1 VASPGWD
8 DSVEL
13 LPPYGGPMPGV
24 DMTEGQFRELFE
36 AVSNWGRWDDDGERG
51 ALHHLTAARIVAA
64 ARLVESGVTV
74 TLSQPLRTEASID
87 VPEPA
92 DHHMT
97 MLTDVDIGSGSVRFA
112 KDYVGVDY
120 HNDGHTHIDA
130 FCHVAFDGMFF
141 DGKPDGSVDR
151 RGCQSGAIDV
161 LRDGLV
167 GRGVLLDVPRVRG
180 VPWLEPGEHVFPED
194 LEAAQRDQGVTVRT
208 GDILLVRTG
217 HTRRQAE
224 LEPWDTGSAKA
235 GLHPTTASFLADHEV
250 AALGSDGN
258 SDTAPSTTE
267 GIGFPIHVLAVNA
280 MGVHLLDYLQFED
293 LARHCEEEGRWEFM
307 FVAAPL
313 RVPGGTGSPLNPL
326 AVF

>member
-1 VASPGWD
+1 
-8 DSVEL
+8 
-13 LPPYGGPMPGV
+13 MPGV
-24 DMTEGQFRELFE
+24 DMTEGQFRELFD
-36 AVSNWGRWDDDGERG
+36 AVSNWGRWDDDGGRG
-51 ALHHLTAARIVAA
+51 ALNYLTPARVVAA
-64 ARLVESGVTV
+64 AQLVSTGVTV
-74 TLSQPLRTEASID
+74 TLSQPLRTEASIA
-87 VPEPA
+87 VPKPA

-112 KDYVGVDY
+112 KDYVGADY

-130 FCHVAFDGMFF
+130 FCHVAFEGSFF
-141 DGKPDGSVDR
+141 DGQR
-151 RGCQSGAIDV
+151 GAIDI
-161 LRDGLV
+161 LKDGLV

-180 VPWLEPGEHVFPED
+180 VPWLEPGDNVSRAD
-194 LEAAQRDQGVTVRT
+194 LEAAERDHEVRVGT

-217 HTRRQAE
+217 HTRREAE
-224 LEPWDTGSAKA
+224 LGPWDTGREKA
-235 GLHPTTASFLADHEV
+235 GLHPTTASFLAERQV

-258 SDTAPSTTE
+258 NDTAPSTTE
-267 GIGFPIHVLAVNA
+267 GIGFPIHVLAINA